1 MTATGTAR
9 ANAAAIATLP
19 TLAKAL
25 RLPTIA
31 QLWQPLADEARSAD
45 WTHERYLTGLLEH
58 ELAERDSRRIAR
70 RLHEANL
77 PPGKRL
83 DTFDFAL
90 VPGIPKARI
99 LAFAANG
106 DWIERGHNL
115 LIFGPQGVGKTHLA
129 AGLGAELVTHGYR
142 VRCERVTELL
152 QHLQAARRDLRLP
165 DALAKLDRYDCLV
178 LDDIGY
184 ARKDHHETDVLFELI
199 CERYERRS
207 IILTSNQPFGQW
219 ETLFQDKAMTVAAID
234 RLVHH
239 AEIIEITGES
249 HRRREAMKRN
259 TR

>member
-1 MTATGTAR
+1 MTATGTIR
-9 ANAAAIATLP
+9 ADAAAIAALP
-19 TLAKAL
+19 GLAKAL

-31 QLWQPLADEARSAD
+31 HLWQPLADDARSAD
-45 WTHERYLTGLLEH
+45 WTYERYLAGLLEH
-58 ELAERDSRRIAR
+58 ELAERDARRIAR
-70 RLHEANL
+70 RLREANL

-90 VPGIPKARI
+90 VPGLAKARI
-99 LAFAANG
+99 LALAAGG
-106 DWIERGHNL
+106 DWIERGNNL

-129 AGLGAELVTHGYR
+129 GGIGAELVARGHR

-165 DALAKLDRYDCLV
+165 DALARLDRYDCLV

-219 ETLFQDKAMTVAAID
+219 EALFQDKAMTVAAID

-239 AEIIEITGES
+239 AEIIEIAGES
-249 HRRREAMKRN
+249 HRRREAMKRSK
-259 TR
+259 R